1 MEKIFIIKNEEEY
14 TNSLKKI
21 DIFMNNENLSKEERI
36 EFDKLVDAVIAYE
49 DIYWKIELI
58 DD

>member
-1 MEKIFIIKNEEEY
+1 MENIFIIKNEEEY

-49 DIYWKIELI
+49 DIHWKIELTNE
-58 DD
+58 